1 MKTENT
7 LANRIKFF
15 GQYFGQKVL
24 RHKDWKNCVENNPLT
39 EDWFHKGMI
48 LELKSLDNISNE
60 EIEFIFK
67 TEYHQPID
75 NLVNILMSNLDSYNT
90 FFVSEIVDKIRLNG
104 FSWPWMDLSV
114 QDLIDYGWIKLKE

>member
-7 LANRIKFF
+7 LSNKHKFF
-15 GQYFGQKVL
+15 SQYFGQHVL
-24 RHKDWKNCVENNPLT
+24 KHKDWIICVENNPIR
-39 EDWFHKGMI
+39 EDWNNSGMF
-48 LELKSLDNISNE
+48 LQLKSLDNISNKE
-60 EIEFIFK
+60 MEFIFK

-104 FSWPWMDLSV
+104 FSWPWLDLSV
-114 QDLIDYGWIKLKE
+114 PDLIDYGWIKLIK